1 MQLLLPTLAA
11 FACLMA
17 TAQGFLV
24 PFAAKPT
31 ALAPTTPLAISSSP
45 SAAEAAM
52 LSTNP
57 LAGRSVQFSDSE
69 DSDERV
75 TQVRL
80 NPDGSISLIS
90 CNTQAVDI
98 KGNWRPGDGDK
109 VGFILERIYPGSGD
123 GTYSLTRIYE
133 GHVSIK
139 SNAVLGE
146 GKIEMEKY
154 SDLITVGFFSIVSIN
169 DERDD
174 IDKLG
179 GGHAVLQGV
188 DQ

>member
-11 FACLMA
+11 FASLMA

-31 ALAPTTPLAISSSP
+31 APMARTARTPMTPLAMSSSP

-90 CNTQAVDI
+90 CNTQAVEI
-98 KGNWRPGDGDK
+98 KGNWRPGVRGRRGRAGSRTGQNESVARLTYKQTNKQINKQITIGRRQDGLHPRADLPG
-109 VGFILERIYPGSGD
+109 VGR
-123 GTYSLTRIYE
+123 R
-133 GHVSIK
+133 HVQPH
-139 SNAVLGE
+139 A
-146 GKIEMEKY
+146 
-154 SDLITVGFFSIVSIN
+154 DLRGIHT
-169 DERDD
+169 
-174 IDKLG
+174 
-179 GGHAVLQGV
+179 
-188 DQ
+188 